1 MTRLRRHLIQIPMS
15 ILSNLRALHRNTKA
29 LRALPSAHFPNLHPF
44 SPMYMY
50 VHLHYRIPRDVPSNS
65 LYNCYEISF
74 FTLCDQILPFRI
86 QCRPAC
92 PLLRHASSLNANP
105 TPPASSSHP
114 SNLLFAARGN
124 PRHHLVT
131 YRPMTGPEPAAAAM
145 LGETSPQNGTGIC
158 P

>member
-1 MTRLRRHLIQIPMS
+1 
-15 ILSNLRALHRNTKA
+15 
-29 LRALPSAHFPNLHPF
+29 
-44 SPMYMY
+44 MY
-50 VHLHYRIPRDVPSNS
+50 VHSHYRIPRDVPSNS
-65 LYNCYEISF
+65 IYNCYEISF

-158 P
+158 PWEHPRRNTYGENPTHRLPPATSPISNTTIHVEDADARTQ